1 MRILTFQHKNI
12 IEELNSYGHYIC
24 TYTSSFSKEAPMIYD
39 ELRMLLNENTGLKAN
54 PIFGWAK
61 LIDVEPLRVNK
72 DFFFSSLGKV
82 NFDYNDYLLFEIDV
96 PDNLVCLH
104 DFFDF
109 ACFKA
114 DEEEEL
120 CTRKAL
126 HQFIFYSS
134 IFNNRDIQAVFPVI
148 KKDWIV
154 DIYKFCPVIEN
165 GYSVIDYEFSSLLNK
180 TEDSKLNKIHD
191 GGLNS
196 SSVFCKVEEPK
207 EVVKLKSVLNKY
219 VDTLESAN
227 LDKRVLKE
235 IAMCLADYSNKVSTL
250 IYKK

>member
-12 IEELNSYGHYIC
+12 IEELNNYGHYIC

-39 ELRMLLNENTGLKAN
+39 ELRMLLNEKTGIKAN

-61 LIDVEPLRVNK
+61 LIDVEPLEVCR

-82 NFDYNDYLLFEIDV
+82 NFDHNDYLLFEIDV
-96 PDNLVCLH
+96 PDSLVCLH

-134 IFNNRDIQAVFPVI
+134 IFDNRDIQAVFPVI

-154 DIYKFCPVIEN
+154 NIYKFCPVIEN
-165 GYSVIDYEFSSLLNK
+165 GYSVRDYEFSSILNK
-180 TEDSKLNKIHD
+180 NPNGKIKD
-191 GGLNS
+191 
-196 SSVFCKVEEPK
+196 SSVFCKIEEPN
-207 EVVKLKSVLNKY
+207 EVVKLKSVLDKY
-219 VDTLESAN
+219 VNTLESAN

-235 IAMCLADYSNKVSTL
+235 IAVCLADYSNKVSTL

>member
-12 IEELNSYGHYIC
+12 IEELNNYGHYIC

-39 ELRMLLNENTGLKAN
+39 ELRMLLNEKTGLKAN

-61 LIDVEPLRVNK
+61 LVDVEPLEVCR

-82 NFDYNDYLLFEIDV
+82 NFDHNDYLLFEINV

-154 DIYKFCPVIEN
+154 NIYKFCPVIED
-165 GYSVIDYEFSSLLNK
+165 GYSVRDYEFSSILNK
-180 TEDSKLNKIHD
+180 NPNGKIKD
-191 GGLNS
+191 
-196 SSVFCKVEEPK
+196 SSVFCKIEEPN
-207 EVVKLKSVLNKY
+207 EVAKLKLVLDKY

-235 IAMCLADYSNKVSTL
+235 IAVCLADYSNKVSTL

>member
-12 IEELNSYGHYIC
+12 IEELNNYGHYIC
-24 TYTSSFSKEAPMIYD
+24 TYTSSFSKEASMIYD
-39 ELRMLLNENTGLKAN
+39 ELRMLLNEKTGLKAN

-61 LIDVEPLRVNK
+61 LVDVEPLEVCR

-82 NFDYNDYLLFEIDV
+82 NFDHNDYLLFEINV

-154 DIYKFCPVIEN
+154 NIYKFCPVIED
-165 GYSVIDYEFSSLLNK
+165 GYSVRDYEFSSILNK
-180 TEDSKLNKIHD
+180 NPNGKIKD
-191 GGLNS
+191 
-196 SSVFCKVEEPK
+196 SSVFCKIEEPN
-207 EVVKLKSVLNKY
+207 EVVKLKSVLDKY
-219 VDTLESAN
+219 VNTLESAN

-235 IAMCLADYSNKVSTL
+235 IAVCLADYSNKVSTL

>member
-12 IEELNSYGHYIC
+12 IEELNNYGHYIC

-39 ELRMLLNENTGLKAN
+39 ELRMLLNEKTCLKAN

-61 LIDVEPLRVNK
+61 LVDVEPLEVCR

-82 NFDYNDYLLFEIDV
+82 NFDHNDYLLFEINV

-154 DIYKFCPVIEN
+154 NIYKFCPVIED
-165 GYSVIDYEFSSLLNK
+165 GYSVRDYEFSSILNK
-180 TEDSKLNKIHD
+180 NPNGKIKD
-191 GGLNS
+191 
-196 SSVFCKVEEPK
+196 SSVFCKIEEPN
-207 EVVKLKSVLNKY
+207 EVVKLKSVLDKY
-219 VDTLESAN
+219 VNTLESAN

-235 IAMCLADYSNKVSTL
+235 IAVCLADYSNKVSTL

>member
-12 IEELNSYGHYIC
+12 IEELNNYGHYIC

-39 ELRMLLNENTGLKAN
+39 ELRMLLNEKTGLKAN

-61 LIDVEPLRVNK
+61 LVDVEPLEVCR

-82 NFDYNDYLLFEIDV
+82 NFDHNDYLLFEINV

-154 DIYKFCPVIEN
+154 NIYKFCPVIED
-165 GYSVIDYEFSSLLNK
+165 GYSVRDYEFSSILNK
-180 TEDSKLNKIHD
+180 NPNGKIKD
-191 GGLNS
+191 
-196 SSVFCKVEEPK
+196 SSVFCKIEEPN
-207 EVVKLKSVLNKY
+207 EVVKLKSVLDKY

-235 IAMCLADYSNKVSTL
+235 IAVCLADYSNKVSTL

>member
-12 IEELNSYGHYIC
+12 IEELNNYGHYIC

-39 ELRMLLNENTGLKAN
+39 ELRMLLNEKTGLKAN

-61 LIDVEPLRVNK
+61 LIDVEPLEVCR

-82 NFDYNDYLLFEIDV
+82 NFDHNDYLLFEINV

-154 DIYKFCPVIEN
+154 NIYKFCPVIED
-165 GYSVIDYEFSSLLNK
+165 GYSVRDYEFSSILNK
-180 TEDSKLNKIHD
+180 NPNGKIKD
-191 GGLNS
+191 
-196 SSVFCKVEEPK
+196 SSVFCKIEEPN
-207 EVVKLKSVLNKY
+207 EVVKLKSVLDKY
-219 VDTLESAN
+219 VNTLESAN

-235 IAMCLADYSNKVSTL
+235 IAVCLADYSNKVSTL

>member
-12 IEELNSYGHYIC
+12 IEELNNYGHYIC

-39 ELRMLLNENTGLKAN
+39 ELRMLLNEKTGLKAN

-61 LIDVEPLRVNK
+61 LIDVEPLEVCR

-82 NFDYNDYLLFEIDV
+82 NFDHNDYLLFEIDV
-96 PDNLVCLH
+96 PDSLVCLH

-134 IFNNRDIQAVFPVI
+134 IFDNRDIQAVFPVI
-148 KKDWIV
+148 KKDWIIN
-154 DIYKFCPVIEN
+154 IYKFCPVIEN
-165 GYSVIDYEFSSLLNK
+165 GYSVRDYEFSSILNK
-180 TEDSKLNKIHD
+180 NPNGKIKD
-191 GGLNS
+191 
-196 SSVFCKVEEPK
+196 SSVFCKIEEPN
-207 EVVKLKSVLNKY
+207 EVVKLKSVLDKY
-219 VDTLESAN
+219 VNTLESAN

-235 IAMCLADYSNKVSTL
+235 IAVCLADYSNKVSTL

>member
-12 IEELNSYGHYIC
+12 IEELNNYGHYIC
-24 TYTSSFSKEAPMIYD
+24 KYTSSFSKEAPMIYD
-39 ELRMLLNENTGLKAN
+39 ELRMLLNEKTGLKAN

-61 LIDVEPLRVNK
+61 LIDVEPLEVCK

-82 NFDYNDYLLFEIDV
+82 NFDHNNYLLFEINV
-96 PDNLVCLH
+96 PDSLVCLH

-154 DIYKFCPVIEN
+154 DIYKFCPVIEY
-165 GYSVIDYEFSSLLNK
+165 GYSVRDYEFSSILNK
-180 TEDSKLNKIHD
+180 NPNGEIK
-191 GGLNS
+191 S
-196 SSVFCKVEEPK
+196 SSVFYKIEEPN
-207 EVVKLKSVLNKY
+207 EVVKLKSVLDKY

-235 IAMCLADYSNKVSTL
+235 IAVCLADYSNKVSAL

>member
-12 IEELNSYGHYIC
+12 IEELNNYGHYIC

-39 ELRMLLNENTGLKAN
+39 ELRMLLNEKTGLKAN

-61 LIDVEPLRVNK
+61 LVDVEPLEVCR

-82 NFDYNDYLLFEIDV
+82 NFDHNDYLLFEINV

-154 DIYKFCPVIEN
+154 NIYKFCPVIED
-165 GYSVIDYEFSSLLNK
+165 GYSVRDYEFSSILNK
-180 TEDSKLNKIHD
+180 NPNGKIKD
-191 GGLNS
+191 
-196 SSVFCKVEEPK
+196 SSVFCKIEEPN
-207 EVVKLKSVLNKY
+207 EVVKLKSVLDKY
-219 VDTLESAN
+219 VNTLESAN

-235 IAMCLADYSNKVSTL
+235 IAVCLADYSNKVSTL

>member
-12 IEELNSYGHYIC
+12 IEELNNYGHYIC

-39 ELRMLLNENTGLKAN
+39 ELRMLLNEKTGLKAN

-61 LIDVEPLRVNK
+61 LVDVEPLGVCR

-82 NFDYNDYLLFEIDV
+82 NFDHNDYLLFEINV

-154 DIYKFCPVIEN
+154 NIYKFCPVIEN
-165 GYSVIDYEFSSLLNK
+165 GYSVRDYEFSSILNK
-180 TEDSKLNKIHD
+180 NPNGKIKD
-191 GGLNS
+191 
-196 SSVFCKVEEPK
+196 SSVFCKIEEPN
-207 EVVKLKSVLNKY
+207 EVAKLKLVLDKY

-235 IAMCLADYSNKVSTL
+235 IAVCLADYSNKVSTL

>member
-12 IEELNSYGHYIC
+12 LKDLDESGFYMCKYI
-24 TYTSSFSKEAPMIYD
+24 SDFSKESPMLYE
-39 ELRMLLNENTGLKAN
+39 ELRMLLNEKTGLKAN

-61 LIDVEPLRVNK
+61 LVGVEPLEVGK
-72 DFFFSSLGKV
+72 DFLFSSLGKV
-82 NFDYNDYLLFEIDV
+82 NFDHSNYLLFELDI

-126 HQFIFYSS
+126 HSFIFYSHV
-134 IFNNRDIQAVFPVI
+134 FDNRDVQAVFPVI
-148 KKDWIV
+148 KKQWV
-154 DIYKFCPVIEN
+154 RDIYKFVPKIEH
-165 GYSVIDYEFSSLLNK
+165 GYKVVDYEFSSILNK
-180 TEDSKLNKIHD
+180 NPNGKISKDDKLN
-191 GGLNS
+191 N
-196 SSVFCKVEEPK
+196 SSVFCKIEEPS
-207 EVVKLKSVLNKY
+207 EVVNLKKVMDKY
-219 VDTLESAN
+219 ILALESGD

-235 IAMCLADYSNKVSTL
+235 ISMCLVDYANKVSTL

>member
-1 MRILTFQHKNI
+1 MRILTFQHKNV
-12 IEELNSYGHYIC
+12 IEELNNYGHYIC
-24 TYTSSFSKEAPMIYD
+24 KYTSSFRKEAPMIYD
-39 ELRMLLNENTGLKAN
+39 ELRILLNEKTGLKAN

-61 LIDVEPLRVNK
+61 LVDVEPLEVCK

-82 NFDYNDYLLFEIDV
+82 NFDHNDYLLFEIDV
-96 PDNLVCLH
+96 PNNLVCLH

-120 CTRKAL
+120 CTIKAL

-134 IFNNRDIQAVFPVI
+134 IFDNRDIQAVFPVI

-154 DIYKFCPVIEN
+154 DIYKFCPVIED
-165 GYSVIDYEFSSLLNK
+165 GYSVRDYEFSSILNK
-180 TEDSKLNKIHD
+180 NPNGKIKD
-191 GGLNS
+191 

-207 EVVKLKSVLNKY
+207 EVVKLKSVLDKY
-219 VDTLESAN
+219 VDTLGSAN

-235 IAMCLADYSNKVSTL
+235 IAVCLADYSNKVSTL